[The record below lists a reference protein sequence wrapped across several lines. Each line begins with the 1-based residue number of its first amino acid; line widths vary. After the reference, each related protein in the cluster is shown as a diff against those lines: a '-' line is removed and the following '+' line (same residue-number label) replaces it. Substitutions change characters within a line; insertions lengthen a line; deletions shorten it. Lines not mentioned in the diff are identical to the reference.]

1 MVTDRRP
8 GLSTKRLARLI
19 RNSVSECELDL
30 RGLHV
35 LTEAAT
41 GPYVVTPVIAA
52 LAGAEV
58 IALTAESRYGS
69 VEDVSAATRAL
80 AESVGVTGRIT
91 ITTERTPEVF
101 AKADIITNSGHVRP
115 IVGEFADAIRP
126 DAVIPLMFETWEI
139 RIGRVDVD
147 LDDLL
152 ARGVRIGGTNER
164 HPNVDIFSY
173 LGPMAVAQLGD
184 AGISSYRGRIAV
196 VCDNVFRDFLAQG
209 LSRVGADVVAVSSA
223 SEILDRVRRPFDAI
237 LVATT
242 PMGQPAITGFELQQI
257 ADIWPDVVLVQYWGD
272 LDRDACN
279 TLGLNYWPLVSPGA
293 GHMGVLPSR
302 VGPEPVVRVQTGGL
316 KVGQVLHKEPAAR
329 CAAELR
335 YVDEEL

>member
-1 MVTDRRP
+1 
-8 GLSTKRLARLI
+8 
-19 RNSVSECELDL
+19 
-30 RGLHV
+30 
-35 LTEAAT
+35 
-41 GPYVVTPVIAA
+41 VVTPVIAA

-58 IALTAESRYGS
+58 TALTAESRHGS
-69 VEDVSAATRAL
+69 VEDVTAATRAL
-80 AESVGVTGRIT
+80 AESVGVADRIT
-91 ITTERTPEVF
+91 ITTERTPELF

-139 RIGRVDVD
+139 RLGRIDVD

-164 HPNVDIFSY
+164 HPNVDIFSH

-184 AGISSYRGRIAV
+184 AGVSSYRGHIAIL
-196 VCDNVFRDFLAQG
+196 CDNVFRDFLAEG
-209 LSRVGADVVAVSSA
+209 LSGAGADVIAASSA
-223 SEILDRVRRPFDAI
+223 SEILDRSQRPFDAI
-237 LVATT
+237 LVAMM
-242 PMGQPAITGFELQQI
+242 PIGRPAITGVELQQI

-272 LDRDACN
+272 LDRDACDA
-279 TLGLNYWPLVSPGA
+279 LGLNYWPPVSPGA

-316 KVGQVLHKEPAAR
+316 KVGQVLHQEPSAR
-329 CAAELR
+329 SVADLR
-335 YVDEEL
+335 YVDEQL